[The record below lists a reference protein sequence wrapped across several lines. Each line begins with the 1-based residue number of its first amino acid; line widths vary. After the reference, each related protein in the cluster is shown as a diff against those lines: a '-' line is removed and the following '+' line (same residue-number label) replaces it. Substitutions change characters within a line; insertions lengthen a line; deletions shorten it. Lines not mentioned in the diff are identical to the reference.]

1 LIFCSIIE
9 NACIDTRMK
18 WFERK
23 FEFITPVELFPNVL
37 ERLRGTPAR
46 LEEKL
51 LAIPAEVR
59 TRPDGDGW
67 SIQEHAGHLISLDAL
82 HYGRLLDFEAGVK
95 DLRPA
100 DLQNR
105 ATFEAK
111 YNERHAEDIA
121 AEFRRERG
129 KFVKKAESLPQE
141 SWSRTGKHPRLQQPM
156 RLIDMCIFVAEHDDH
171 HLMRM
176 TELEGKLR

>member
-1 LIFCSIIE
+1 
-9 NACIDTRMK
+9 MK

-37 ERLRGTPAR
+37 ERLRGAPAR
-46 LEEKL
+46 LEERL

-59 TRPDGDGW
+59 TRLDGEGW
-67 SIQEHAGHLISLDAL
+67 SIQDHAGHLINLDEL

-111 YNERHAEDIA
+111 YNEKRAEEIA
-121 AEFRRERG
+121 AEFRRERA
-129 KFVKKAESLPQE
+129 KFVAKAETFPKE
-141 SWSRTGKHPRLQQPM
+141 YWSRTGKHPRLQQPM

-176 TELEGKLR
+176 TELAKKLQ

>member
-1 LIFCSIIE
+1 
-9 NACIDTRMK
+9 MK

-23 FEFITPVELFPNVL
+23 FEFTTPVELFPNVL

-51 LAIPAEVR
+51 LTIPAEVR
-59 TRPDGDGW
+59 TKPDSNGW
-67 SIQEHAGHLISLDAL
+67 SIQEHAGHLISLDEL

-100 DLQNR
+100 DLQNK

-111 YNERHAEDIA
+111 YNERSAADICK
-121 AEFRRERG
+121 EFRRERTT
-129 KFVKKAESLPQE
+129 FVAKAETFPKE
-141 SWSRTGKHPRLQQPM
+141 YWSRTGTHPRLQQPM

-171 HLMRM
+171 HLMLM
-176 TELEGKLR
+176 TELERRLR

>member
-1 LIFCSIIE
+1 
-9 NACIDTRMK
+9 MK

-51 LAIPAEVR
+51 LAISPELR
-59 TRPDGDGW
+59 TKLDGEGW
-67 SIQEHAGHLISLDAL
+67 SIQEHAGHLIDLDEL
-82 HYGRLLDFEAGVK
+82 HFGRLLDYEAGVK

-100 DLQNR
+100 DLQNKK
-105 ATFEAK
+105 TYEAK
-111 YNERHAEDIA
+111 HNEKRAEDIC
-121 AEFRRERG
+121 AEFRRERA
-129 KFVKKAESLPQE
+129 KFVQKAESFPKE
-141 SWSRTGKHPRLQQPM
+141 CWSRTGTHPRLQQPM

-171 HLMRM
+171 HLMRI
-176 TELEGKLR
+176 TELEKKLR

>member
-1 LIFCSIIE
+1 
-9 NACIDTRMK
+9 MK

-23 FEFITPVELFPNVL
+23 FEFTTPVELFPNVL

-46 LEEKL
+46 LDEKL

-59 TRPDGDGW
+59 TKPDGDGW
-67 SIQEHAGHLISLDAL
+67 SIQEHAGHLISLDEL

-100 DLQNR
+100 DLLNK
-105 ATFEAK
+105 ATFKAK
-111 YNERHAEDIA
+111 YNEKTAGEICE
-121 AEFRRERG
+121 EFRRERG
-129 KFVKKAESLPQE
+129 MFVRKAGSLPKE
-141 SWSRTGKHPRLQQPM
+141 YWSRTGTHPRLQQPM

-171 HLMRM
+171 HLVRI
-176 TELEGKLR
+176 TELARVLK

>member
-1 LIFCSIIE
+1 
-9 NACIDTRMK
+9 MK

-51 LAIPAEVR
+51 LAIPGPLR
-59 TRPDGDGW
+59 TKPDGDGW
-67 SIQEHAGHLISLDAL
+67 SIQEHAGHLIDLDEL

-95 DLRPA
+95 ELRPA
-100 DLQNR
+100 DLQNKK
-105 ATFEAK
+105 TYEAGH
-111 YNERHAEDIA
+111 NEKRAEDIC
-121 AEFRRERG
+121 AEFRRERA
-129 KFVKKAESLPQE
+129 KFVQKAESLSRE
-141 SWSRTGKHPRLQQPM
+141 MWSRTGTHPRLQQPM

-176 TELEGKLR
+176 SEIERRLR

>member
-1 LIFCSIIE
+1 
-9 NACIDTRMK
+9 MK

-23 FEFITPVELFPNVL
+23 FQFDVPVELFPNVI

-51 LAIPAEVR
+51 LPLPAMVR
-59 TRPDGDGW
+59 TRKFGEEW
-67 SIQEHAGHLISLDAL
+67 SLQEHAGHLIDLDEL

-105 ATFEAK
+105 KTYEARW
-111 YNERHAEDIA
+111 NER
-121 AEFRRERG
+121 
-129 KFVKKAESLPQE
+129 
-141 SWSRTGKHPRLQQPM
+141 
-156 RLIDMCIFVAEHDDH
+156 
-171 HLMRM
+171 
-176 TELEGKLR
+176 

>member
-1 LIFCSIIE
+1 
-9 NACIDTRMK
+9 MK

-23 FEFITPVELFPNVL
+23 FEFTTPVELFPNVL
-37 ERLRGTPAR
+37 ERLRGAPAR
-46 LEEKL
+46 LDEKL

-59 TRPDGDGW
+59 TKPNGDGW

-95 DLRPA
+95 ELRLA

-111 YNERHAEDIA
+111 YNERSAADICK
-121 AEFRRERG
+121 EFRRERA
-129 KFVKKAESLPQE
+129 KFVTKAEKFPKE
-141 SWSRTGKHPRLQQPM
+141 YWSRTGTHPRLQQPM

-171 HLMRM
+171 HLLRI
-176 TELEGKLR
+176 TELARALK